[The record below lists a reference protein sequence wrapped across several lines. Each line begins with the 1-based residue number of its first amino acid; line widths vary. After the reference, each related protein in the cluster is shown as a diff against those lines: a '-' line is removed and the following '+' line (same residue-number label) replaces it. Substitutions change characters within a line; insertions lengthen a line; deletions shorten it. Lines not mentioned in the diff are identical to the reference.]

1 MRIWMKLTLSNLSI
15 ISKKNV
21 TSVVS
26 EGQKKRKVSGMSRP
40 PSKPL
45 QKMK

>member
-1 MRIWMKLTLSNLSI
+1 MKLALSNISI

-21 TSVVS
+21 TSVVLL
-26 EGQKKRKVSGMSRP
+26 GQKKRKVSVMSRP